1 MCMKLDAR
9 PIKRVRT
16 EQERQRRRKYGDA
29 GARYASRTLAIGS
42 EGIIGALTTVETK
55 DNIISE
61 ILWI

>member
-1 MCMKLDAR
+1 MKYDAR

-16 EQERQRRRKYGDA
+16 EEERLRRRMFGDE
-29 GARYASRTLAIGS
+29 GARFSSRTLAIGTEEIS
-42 EGIIGALTTVETK
+42 GALTTVATK

>member
-1 MCMKLDAR
+1 MKLDAR

-16 EQERQRRRKYGDA
+16 EEERQRRRRYGDA
-29 GARYASRTLAIGS
+29 GAKFRSRTLAIGS